1 MIKKL
6 LTFLLSLIYLNALC
20 QESLL
25 SKYIEFS
32 SPEYK
37 LLNLFEE
44 ITLQTGAEF
53 SYTSELNTNRIVELP
68 ELSGNL
74 KFFLTQ
80 IIDQKAFKIEFK
92 NNKIFIIAIPPSERK
107 YSISGFITDSDTGE
121 ALINASIFNTD
132 DYSGTISNNFGFY
145 SYSLNKKNHHLQ
157 FSYVGYDDFLLQINP
172 NRDTSINIAL
182 KPKAILNEVKVIAN
196 QKGNNINHLF
206 LSANTLKSEDL
217 NQSSVF
223 GENDLFHNLLQITGV
238 QTASEGLGGLIVRN
252 GSPDQNLILL
262 DDVPVYYTS
271 HLLGLYSVFNPDA
284 INHVKLIKGGFPAHY
299 GGRISSVLDIRMKDG
314 NVNKIGGD
322 FSIGLLTLKFNLHG
336 PIKKDKTTF
345 NLSIRRSYLDL
356 LINGILALSES
367 DTRAGYFFG
376 DLNWKITHKFSQ
388 RDKLFFSSYWGGDLA
403 SVKNTE
409 NISTQIREQSTN
421 KVGWGNFTNSIR
433 WNHVYNNHLFGNT
446 SLILSRYT
454 FLVKDKK
461 RTQNEGDEFQENYFY
476 QFKSGIRDFSLKSE
490 FDFIPDSKH
499 YLKFGMEASLHHTKP
514 GSELLRNIDQTDE
527 NISSEKI
534 ISSREMTFF
543 GECQIQFG
551 KKLLINM
558 GTRWSSF
565 FVEGEYYSTLEPRLT
580 YQYFFNP
587 KWSVTGSFSQMT
599 QYLHLVRTSSLSLPT
614 DIWLPVTSKIK
625 PIDSFQYTGGTNY
638 LFSKSVQ
645 FSAEFFHKLT
655 RNILEFTELSYFKE
669 ISTDWED
676 LVETGKGWSRGLEF
690 NLKKSQG
697 STTGNIAYTLSNAR
711 VKYQELN
718 KGYSFPSPYDR
729 RHDLSIQLNQN
740 LSKRVNFSVSWT
752 YGSGVPATLSST
764 NVTTISPY
772 EQNQINSRPIFS
784 KRNGFRLPDYH
795 RMDLSINFTKF
806 KKHGVRTW
814 NLSIYNV
821 YNRKNPSFVYISE
834 NQNLLGEPSYH
845 LKKISL
851 FSFLPSLSYSYKF

>member
-6 LTFLLSLIYLNALC
+6 FTFLLSLISLNALC

-80 IIDQKAFKIEFK
+80 VIDQKAFKIEFK

-121 ALINASIFNTD
+121 ALINASIFNTN

-145 SYSLNKKNHHLQ
+145 SYSLNKETHHLQ

-196 QKGNNINHLF
+196 QKVNNINHLF
-206 LSANTLKSEDL
+206 VSANTLKSEDL

-223 GENDLFHNLLQITGV
+223 GENDLFHNLLQIPGV

-322 FSIGLLTLKFNLHG
+322 FSISLLTLKFNLHG

-551 KKLLINM
+551 KKLLMNM

-580 YQYFFNP
+580 YQYFLNP

-740 LSKRVNFSVSWT
+740 LSNRVNFSVSWT

-764 NVTTISPY
+764 NVTAISPY

-834 NQNLLGEPSYH
+834 NQNLLGESSYH